1 MRRKTGLW
9 KEDSAMCYTA
19 LAWAVTFGRASGSSA
34 DHVSQADSAVDG
46 PPSMQV
52 VEITQDYIS
61 FPDTA

>member
-1 MRRKTGLW
+1 
-9 KEDSAMCYTA
+9 MCYTA

-61 FPDTA
+61 FPDTAQR